1 MILAENTDEMP
12 KLNGHAIEKEV
23 KLRIKHAR
31 FLGLLEKHG
40 LKFSISKTA
49 TQRDLIFDFPDF
61 RLFRG
66 DQLFRI
72 RLENG
77 KLMLTFKGRRDIS
90 RYSKRR
96 IEIEEDIGSERAIDV
111 LEKIG
116 IRVSEPPSTLEA
128 TVELL
133 KRSGMIMVIEVV
145 KERTLLNLEGWGCN
159 VYLDKVRGLGE
170 FVEIEGEG
178 ADQLVDVLDLP
189 KAVVMES
196 YVEMLVRSLD
206 HELSSI
212 S

>member
-1 MILAENTDEMP
+1 MILAENRDEMP

-23 KLRIKHAR
+23 KLRIKHAT

-40 LKFSISKTA
+40 LKFSISKTV

-77 KLMLTFKGRRDIS
+77 KVMLTFKGRRDIS
-90 RYSKRR
+90 GYSKRR
-96 IEIEEDIGSERAIDV
+96 IEIEEDIGSEHAIDV

-128 TVELL
+128 TIELL
-133 KRSGMIMVIEVV
+133 KRSGMIMVIEVI
-145 KERTLLNLEGWGCN
+145 KERTPLNLEGWRCS

-178 ADQLVDVLDLP
+178 ADQLVDALGLP

-206 HELSSI
+206 QDL
-212 S
+212 